1 MKRVVVLA
9 FSLVL
14 PLLPLAA
21 CEQQSAPD
29 PRQAANSDKYG
40 RDREYCRAQ
49 VDGYMRNRRA
59 VDDSQRDVFQ
69 SDTDRTGQSQLP
81 DQMANY
87 GDTRTYDQM
96 LGSCMEQ
103 RGWAQPRQEWWQR
116 LGTPHKI

>member
-1 MKRVVVLA
+1 MKRVAVLA
-9 FSLVL
+9 LSLVL

-29 PRQAANSDKYG
+29 PRQASNPKYG
-40 RDREYCRAQ
+40 RDRDYCRAQ
-49 VDGYMRNRRA
+49 VDGYMRNRRVA
-59 VDDSQRDVFQ
+59 DDSQRDMA
-69 SDTDRTGQSQLP
+69 SGDTERMGQSQLP

-96 LGSCMEQ
+96 MGSCMEQ